1 MGESVTLEKLT
12 CRCDPSIFGC
22 EQSSDANPL
31 QSILG
36 QAKALK
42 ALQFGLD
49 IKEKGFN
56 IYVSGL
62 PGTGKKTAVKRYLE
76 ELSKDKPTPPDWCY
90 VNNFQENY
98 KPKAISLPAGRAR
111 KFKKQVDT
119 FVDAARREISK
130 AFESE
135 DYANRR
141 NNTIRQVQKER
152 DDLVTQI
159 NEEAQKEGF
168 VIQATPMGL
177 LTIPVKDN
185 RPITEEEFRL
195 LDKDTQTTITEKQRV
210 LNEEMKKIGR
220 QMISIEK
227 KTMEMI
233 DNLDREIGAFTISL
247 LLEDLRENF
256 KDIPAVLQYL
266 NEMSEDLLDNLAMFR
281 SDEQHPGG
289 LAEMQMQMQMQ
300 MPSAQRDDLKFRKYR
315 VNVVVDNTD
324 LSGAP
329 IIMELNPS
337 YNSLFGRIEKE
348 AMMGALFTDFTMV
361 RAGSVHRANGGYLI
375 LPVYDVLRNILSWDS
390 LKRAIRNREI
400 HIEEAEERLGFMT
413 TRWLVPEPIP
423 WDIKVVLI
431 GDPYIYYRLFDL
443 DPDFR
448 DLFKVKAD
456 FDRVM
461 DRTEENMKS
470 FSSFVCNICK
480 EENLVHYDKTAIA
493 KVVEYSSRLAENQ
506 DKLSAQFGDIAN
518 IVREASFYA
527 SAQES
532 PLVKVDH
539 VKLAIEEKFNR
550 SSMLVE
556 KIREMIDKGVI
567 IIDVAGD
574 AVGQVN
580 GLSVMDMGDIMFGR
594 PSRITASIGLGRE
607 GLVDIDREA
616 KLGGPIHTKGVLIL
630 SGYLSHR
637 YAQDKPLSLSA
648 RLVFEQSYSGVEGDS
663 ASSAELYAIL
673 SGLSGVPIKQ
683 GIAVTGSVNQK
694 GEVQAIGGVNE
705 KIEGFYGVCKVKGFT
720 GEQGVMIPA
729 SNVHNLVL
737 KDEVIDAVK
746 NGKFHIWSVGHIDE
760 GIEILTGRKAGVRD
774 NRGLFEDGTINSLVD
789 GQLRSFS
796 EMWMN
801 FSSGNHNK
809 ST

>member
-1 MGESVTLEKLT
+1 MGEAVTLDKLT
-12 CRCDPSIFGC
+12 CRCDPEIFGC
-22 EQSSDANPL
+22 EQSRDANAL
-31 QSILG
+31 VSILG

-76 ELSKDKPTPPDWCY
+76 EISRDKPTPPDWCY

-111 KFKKQVDT
+111 KFKKQVDA
-119 FVDAARREISK
+119 FVEAARREISK

-135 DYANRR
+135 DYANKR

-152 DDLVTQI
+152 DDLVTRI

-185 RPITEEEFRL
+185 RPLTEEEFRV
-195 LDKDTQTTITEKQRV
+195 LDKDTQESITEKQRV

-233 DNLDREIGAFTISL
+233 DKLDREIGDFTLNL
-247 LLEDLRENF
+247 LLEDLRESF
-256 KDIPAVLQYL
+256 QDIPEVMHYL

-281 SDEQHPGG
+281 SDEQKAAGM
-289 LAEMQMQMQMQ
+289 AEMQMQMQMP
-300 MPSAQRDDLKFRKYR
+300 MPAAQRDDLKFRKYR

-337 YNSLFGRIEKE
+337 YNTLFGRIEKE

-390 LKRAIRNREI
+390 LKRAIRNKEI

-431 GDPYIYYRLFDL
+431 GDPYLYYRLYDL

-461 DRTEENMKS
+461 DRTEDNMKS
-470 FSSFVCNICK
+470 FSSFICNICT
-480 EENLVHYDKTAIA
+480 EENLMHFDKSAIA

-506 DKLSAQFGDIAN
+506 EKLSAQFGDIAN

-527 SAQES
+527 AGQKS

-550 SSMLVE
+550 SSMLLE

-567 IIDVAGD
+567 MIDVIGD

-594 PSRITASIGLGRE
+594 PTRITASIGLGRE

-630 SGYLSHR
+630 SGYLSHQ

-705 KIEGFYGVCKVKGFT
+705 KIEGYYGVCKVKGLT

-737 KDEVIDAVK
+737 KDEVVEAVK
-746 NGKFHIWSVGHIDE
+746 DGKFHIWSVGHINE

-774 NRGLFEDGTINSLVD
+774 SRGLFEDGTINSLVD
-789 GQLRSFS
+789 GQLRTFS

-801 FSSGNHNK
+801 FSSGGPEK
-809 ST
+809 IT